1 LESSKRSFEDA
12 ISELESIVEELE
24 NGELTLDESIDYFQ
38 RGIELSKFCNRK
50 LDEVERKISVLVE
63 NEQGEIVEEVMK
75 NE

>member
-1 LESSKRSFEDA
+1 MESSKRSFEDA